1 MLLMTTILY
10 KLIEIITYLHEK
22 ILSFN
27 DNYEYNFT
35 DKQLHFLVVGVLGM
49 LILFIV
55 HPIFKFLSEK
65 KMLMAVSWIYV
76 VTVLVV
82 MTFAIEIGQRITKT
96 GTMDFKDIIYGMG
109 GFFLMFAVFAFV
121 RLIMLATKKLI
132 DRDFPSSGNTQ
143 N

>member
-1 MLLMTTILY
+1 MLFMTTILY
-10 KLIEIITYLHEK
+10 KLIEIITYLHER

-121 RLIMLATKKLI
+121 RLIMLAAKKLI
-132 DRDFPSSGNTQ
+132 DRDFPSSENTQ

>member
-1 MLLMTTILY
+1 MHFMTTILY

-109 GFFLMFAVFAFV
+109 GFFLMFAVFAFI

-143 N
+143 K